1 MAKTTGA
8 VATPTASTMTPT
20 AGSVAEQWTIHNAVH
35 AWFGGSPVASYTDP
49 QGPRASGQP
58 LRFFIRHQGLV
69 AIG

>member
-1 MAKTTGA
+1 
-8 VATPTASTMTPT
+8 MTPT